1 MKRIKIFIKRI
12 IPKKY
17 HSKILF
23 LYNYL
28 QSLFLFGFKYKCI
41 FCKGHFRRL
50 LPFGLKNDIAINLI
64 GGGYRYTLCPR
75 CYSTDRERLVYWYI
89 TKKSNILNLSKNI
102 RLLHFAPE
110 KNLQKILKSSS
121 YIEYISGDLNPS
133 TDCDIRLDIT
143 DMNFEDN
150 FFNVIICSHVLE
162 HIVDDRKAMYELF
175 RVLKLEGFAILQV
188 PILKNTKETYEDFTI
203 TSPEERERYFGQK
216 DHVRIYGQ
224 DYKRRLESIGFKVEL
239 SDIKSDL
246 NIKEI
251 KKYGLNREEILYVC
265 RKL

>member
-28 QSLFLFGFKYKCI
+28 HSLFLFSFKYKCI
-41 FCKGHFRRL
+41 FCNGHFRRL
-50 LPFGLKNDIAINLI
+50 LPIGLKNDIAINLI
-64 GGGYRYTLCPR
+64 GGGYRYALCPR

-89 TKKSNILNLSKNI
+89 NKKSNILNSSKNI
-102 RLLHFAPE
+102 RLLHVAPE
-110 KNLQKILKSSS
+110 KNLQKMLKSFSH
-121 YIEYISGDLNPS
+121 IEYISGDLNPLMN
-133 TDCDIRLDIT
+133 CDIRLDIT

-150 FFNVIICSHVLE
+150 FFDVIICSHVLE
-162 HIVDDRKAMYELF
+162 HIQDDRKVMHELF
-175 RVLKLEGFAILQV
+175 RVLRPEGFAILQV
-188 PILKNTKETYEDFTI
+188 PISKNAKETFEDFTI
-203 TSPEERERYFGQK
+203 TSPEGRERYFGQK
-216 DHVRIYGQ
+216 DHVRIYGK
-224 DYKRRLESIGFKVEL
+224 DYKKRLESVGFKL
-239 SDIKSDL
+239 DLYNIKKDL

-251 KKYGLNREEILYVC
+251 KKFGLNREEILYVC